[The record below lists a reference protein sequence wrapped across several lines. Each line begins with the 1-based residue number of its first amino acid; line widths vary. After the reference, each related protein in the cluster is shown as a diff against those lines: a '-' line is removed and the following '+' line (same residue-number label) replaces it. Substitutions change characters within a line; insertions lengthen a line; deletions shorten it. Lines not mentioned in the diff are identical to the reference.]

1 MINLKQKTVVVHYRY
16 RDIEDYTEY
25 SILEGHALLETY
37 GAASI
42 KDFIFNIREINP
54 ATYISKGQIEKLV
67 TFLQEHSPDF
77 VFWNHIIS
85 RRHQRELEQ
94 ILKIPIFDRTRLILE
109 IFRARATSSEEKL
122 QVELAYKE
130 YERSRI
136 VGAWTH
142 LERQRG
148 SMSKV
153 GGPGEKQIELDR
165 RMIDAKIKT
174 YKRKLQSVYKN
185 RANQRKSREG
195 IPIIALVGYTNVG
208 KTTLFNLLTKSSDLA
223 EDKLFA
229 TLGPHVRRMFVPG
242 SMPPK
247 YILISDTVGFIRNFP
262 TSLQNAFAATLEE
275 LKYATLILQIRD
287 ARMPFESRYAAHI
300 RNILY
305 EIGVNCPIWDIWNKS
320 DLYTVGPRDLSAST
334 EVNLSQADI
343 NTDNDIHCEEVEEE
357 SIDLSETQLMNT
369 GKTFRISGLTGD
381 GVAELV
387 RAISD
392 YVHSLNKS

>member
-1 MINLKQKTVVVHYRY
+1 
-16 RDIEDYTEY
+16 
-25 SILEGHALLETY
+25 
-37 GAASI
+37 
-42 KDFIFNIREINP
+42 
-54 ATYISKGQIEKLV
+54 
-67 TFLQEHSPDF
+67 
-77 VFWNHIIS
+77 
-85 RRHQRELEQ
+85 
-94 ILKIPIFDRTRLILE
+94 
-109 IFRARATSSEEKL
+109 
-122 QVELAYKE
+122 
-130 YERSRI
+130 
-136 VGAWTH
+136 
-142 LERQRG
+142 
-148 SMSKV
+148 
-153 GGPGEKQIELDR
+153 
-165 RMIDAKIKT
+165 
-174 YKRKLQSVYKN
+174 
-185 RANQRKSREG
+185 
-195 IPIIALVGYTNVG
+195 
-208 KTTLFNLLTKSSDLA
+208 
-223 EDKLFA
+223 
-229 TLGPHVRRMFVPG
+229 MFVPG

-343 NTDNDIHCEEVEEE
+343 NTDNDICCEEVEEE
-357 SIDLSETQLMNT
+357 SIDLTETQLINE

-381 GVAELV
+381 GIAELV